1 MQSKN
6 REYVT
11 EAAIRQSSIL
21 TSIECV
27 PRMLKFV
34 GCKQDGL
41 DAVGLHLVL
50 SLMNQLCYD
59 H

>member
-34 GCKQDGL
+34 GCKQL
-41 DAVGLHLVL
+41 ENDADAAGLHLVVL
-50 SLMNQLCYD
+50 LMN
-59 H
+59 